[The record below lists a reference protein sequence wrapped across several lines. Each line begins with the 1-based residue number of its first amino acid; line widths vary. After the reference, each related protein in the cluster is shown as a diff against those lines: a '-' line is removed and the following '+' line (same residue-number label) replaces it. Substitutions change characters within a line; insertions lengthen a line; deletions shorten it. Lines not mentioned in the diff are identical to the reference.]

1 MSALIHFAAAAL
13 IAGQHSDPPAPNP
26 QSSADQVMARQE
38 ICYVLATGT
47 VYPLKLRDCL
57 AFARS
62 LDAEFKTQVCN
73 FLKDTEQLVDF
84 EFASYAACLRSV
96 DVR

>member
-1 MSALIHFAAAAL
+1 MSALIHLAAAAL
-13 IAGQHSDPPAPNP
+13 IAGQHFDAPAPTHQN
-26 QSSADQVMARQE
+26 SADQAMARQE

-47 VYPLKLRDCL
+47 VYPLKVRDCL

-62 LDAEFKTQVCN
+62 PDAEFKTQVCK

-84 EFASYAACLRSV
+84 EFASYAACLRNV